1 MLACCADNAGS
12 IMLCCALG
20 VCLDPQHV
28 AGVRNEWADDL
39 SRNRLEG
46 FNPARRVR
54 INARTLTLR
63 RVVVTH
69 LDSWGLDQFFD
80 RAGKVGLLG
89 CHPAGPPGR
98 IDQAY

>member
-1 MLACCADNAGS
+1 
-12 IMLCCALG
+12 MLCCALG

-54 INARTLTLR
+54 INARTLLEAPWK
-63 RVVVTH
+63 
-69 LDSWGLDQFFD
+69 DFEQ
-80 RAGKVGLLG
+80 G
-89 CHPAGPPGR
+89 CGNPPG
-98 IDQAY
+98 QLGA